1 MTRQR
6 DDLVQKQVQKLQI
19 QQTIQTLQQTQYLS
33 NPAIFRDYSN
43 LVDQMNVQIAQE
55 AQKVKRLTLDQLNL
69 TFSFSWKCI
78 KRCLPSK

>member
-6 DDLVQKQVQKLQI
+6 DALVQQQVQKLQI

-55 AQKVKRLTLDQLNL
+55 AQKVKYSRSVDL
-69 TFSFSWKCI
+69 TFQFSWKCI
-78 KRCLPSK
+78 KHCLHSK